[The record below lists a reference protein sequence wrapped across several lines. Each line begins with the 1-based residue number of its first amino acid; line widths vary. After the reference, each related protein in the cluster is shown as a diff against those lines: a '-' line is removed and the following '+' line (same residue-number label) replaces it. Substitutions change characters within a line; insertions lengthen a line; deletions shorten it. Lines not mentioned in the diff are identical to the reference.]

1 MTAPNRDLQILEKIC
16 RYCDDI
22 VFTHNEYN
30 RDYDVFCTNPTYK
43 NAVALC
49 ILQIG
54 ELVKNLSEEFTLA
67 NPSIPWKS
75 IRGMRN
81 VVAHQCGHIDIDT
94 LWNTSEEKLIELRDF
109 CISQLAPEEDQ
120 GMSLDLSM

>member
-1 MTAPNRDLQILEKIC
+1 MTVPNRDLQILEKIC

-22 VFTHNEYN
+22 VFTHNEYS
-30 RDYDVFCTNPTYK
+30 RDYDVFCTNPTYR

-54 ELVKNLSEEFTLA
+54 ELVKKLSEEFTLT

-81 VVAHQCGHIDIDT
+81 VVVHQYGHIDIDT
-94 LWNTSEEKLIELRDF
+94 LWNTSEEKIIELRDF
-109 CISQLAPEEDQ
+109 CLSQLAFEEDQ
-120 GMSLDLSM
+120 CMPFDLSP